1 MELVIIA
8 LRGPASFR
16 NQADLISKCARAKG
30 WGVQDQSLQ
39 EAVVGP
45 PKDRSDMLIA
55 VMPLW
60 PRYIF
65 DVVRF
70 TAWSTRDHVIYGP
83 VDGPYQM
90 NINLFQVMRNMTFAA
105 PSQWCAEQIRTSAG
119 VPCGVTPHGIDHADF
134 KFTPERIAAQRQVW
148 APKNPDR
155 TILFSNVNPIHRKG
169 FPHLCKALK
178 ILHGKLGDKFLMVL
192 HTGKARARS
201 LYPDI
206 LKTPG
211 LLIEDTYNTLPF
223 RAIALKTAA
232 ADALVSPSLNE
243 GFGLT
248 ILEGMAAQRI
258 IVCLDAP
265 AMNELVDDKTAWMF
279 PMTKLK
285 TERWKNGAIA
295 HLHEYNPASLASA
308 MEKAITH
315 KAESKKRAEAAYKK
329 SLEYDYMKV
338 YKPLLAR

>member
-16 NQADLISKCARAKG
+16 NQADLISKCARAQG
-30 WGVQDQSLQ
+30 WGVQDKALQ

-45 PKDRSDMLIA
+45 PKDRSDKLIT

-65 DVVRF
+65 DVIRF
-70 TAWSTRDHVIYGP
+70 TAWCTRDHVIYGP
-83 VDGPYQM
+83 VDGPYQQ
-90 NINLFQVMRNMTFAA
+90 NANLFKVMRNMKFAA
-105 PSQWCAEQIRTSAG
+105 PSQWCAEQIRASAG
-119 VPCGVTPHGIDHADF
+119 VPCGVFHHGINHADF
-134 KFTPERIAAQRQVW
+134 KFSQERIDTQRATW
-148 APKNPDR
+148 SPKDPDR
-155 TILFSNVNPIHRKG
+155 TILFCNLNPIHRKG
-169 FPHLCKALK
+169 FPHTCKALK
-178 ILHGKLGDKFLMVL
+178 ILHAKLGDKFLMVM
-192 HTGKARARS
+192 HTGKARAKS

-232 ADALVSPSLNE
+232 CDVLVSPSLNE

-265 AMNELVDDKTAWMF
+265 AMNELVDDETAWMF
-279 PMTKLK
+279 PMTELK
-285 TERWKNGAIA
+285 TEKWKNGAIA
-295 HLHEYNPASLASA
+295 HLHEYRPAALASA
-308 MEKAITH
+308 MEKAITQ
-315 KAESKKRAEAAYKK
+315 KAESKKKAEAAYKK

-338 YKPLLAR
+338 YKSLLKR